1 MYTKIN
7 IINLEE
13 NNMDANIEEKTKS
26 FKLQEAVFEASR
38 CIECE
43 SAPCVKACPV
53 GVDIPRFIGR
63 IKMGDFIGA
72 NKIIKEK
79 CYFPGVCGYV
89 CPVEKLCVQN
99 CCITEPM
106 GPVKINLLQQF
117 VAEYEIEHKA
127 EIEKLLPKKINGKK
141 IVILGAGPAGLSA
154 AFWLAEKGYQVTIFE
169 SKEFPGGMMTYG
181 IPQYR
186 LPRKTLLTEI
196 NDKVKKLEIEIKTN
210 TTIGIAELIKE
221 AHDSILISTGA
232 WSQISLDLP
241 GIHFTGVFQGL
252 DFLKLS
258 NDVINK
264 KRKDNPI
271 SEKNVAI
278 IGGGDVAMDAAISAV
293 NLGAKRTF
301 LIYRRSFEEIPAIPT
316 EVKMA
321 KEKGVMFWVQA
332 MPKEILGDKNNNV
345 KAIVCIETKLG
356 EPDETGRKKPIPIP
370 GTEFQLNL
378 DIIIE
383 AIGQKVEN
391 EFIKHKDLKTNSNGT
406 ISINKNSQTSIPGI
420 FAAGD
425 VTSGG
430 STVIQAIAEGIKAA
444 VNIDKYLNTNIEEKL
459 ESKI

>member
-1 MYTKIN
+1 MYVN
-7 IINLEE
+7 S
-13 NNMDANIEEKTKS
+13 EEKTKL
-26 FKLQEAVFEASR
+26 FKPPEAIFEASR
-38 CIECE
+38 CIECD

-53 GVDIPRFIGR
+53 GVDIPMFIGR

-99 CCITEPM
+99 CCITEPL

-117 VAEYEIEHKA
+117 VAEYEIEHKD
-127 EIEKLLPKKINGKK
+127 EIEKVLPKKIYGKK
-141 IVILGAGPAGLSA
+141 IGIIGAGPAGLSA
-154 AFWLAEKGYQVTIFE
+154 AFWLSEKGYQVTIFE

-196 NDKVKKLEIEIKTN
+196 NDKVKELEIEIKTN
-210 TTIGIAELIKE
+210 TTVRITELIKK
-221 AHDSILISTGA
+221 AYDSILISTGT
-232 WSQISLDLP
+232 WSQVSLELP
-241 GIHFTGVFQGL
+241 GIHLTGVFQGL
-252 DFLKLS
+252 DFLKLI

-264 KRKDNPI
+264 KCKDDPI
-271 SEKNVAI
+271 SEKKVAI

-301 LIYRRSFEEIPAIPT
+301 LIYRRSFEEMPAIPS

-321 KEKGVMFWVQA
+321 KEKGVMFWVRA
-332 MPKEILGDKNNNV
+332 IPKKIIGDNNGNV
-345 KAIVCIETKLG
+345 KTIECIETKLRK
-356 EPDETGRKKPIPIP
+356 PDNTGRKKPIPIP
-370 GTEFQLNL
+370 GTEFQL
-378 DIIIE
+378 DVDVVIE

-391 EFIKHKDLKTNSNGT
+391 EFIKNKDLKVNPNGT
-406 ISINKNSQTSIPGI
+406 IKTNINRETSIPGI

-425 VTSGG
+425 VINGG
-430 STVIQAIAEGIKAA
+430 STVIQGIAEGVEAA
-444 VNIDKYLNTNIEEKL
+444 ISIDKYLKL
-459 ESKI
+459 TLPRI